1 MRRASLA
8 LRLAL
13 LAIGASI
20 VALALAGILIS
31 GLLRQFVE
39 ETYDASLDA
48 AMVAVM
54 ASTAYDGDTG
64 RLSLDAAVAD
74 PRFEQPYSGW
84 YWQVGDAGGT
94 LIRSG
99 SLWTSD
105 LVAPPIPAGETIGR
119 AAGLGPRGEALRLAT
134 RGFSVPGSAQRLV
147 ITAALPQAEIETRL
161 AGILTPLVIS
171 LVLLGLGLTLA
182 IVIQVRIGLKPLR
195 QLRAELARIGAGEIE
210 TLPPARHAEIAP
222 LVDEINRLLET
233 SRTTLARA
241 RTHVGNLAHGL
252 KTPLAVI
259 TSALE
264 KARGGSLPVAGIP
277 EATETMN
284 RLVVHHLARA
294 RSAAAEGGTGSRAD
308 LELALSGLL
317 PVFRGIHAD
326 RRLAL
331 ELTVEPDLAFAGERQ
346 DLDEMLGNLIDNA
359 CKWGVQRI
367 TISAARADE
376 AMLEVVVV
384 DDGPGLAPA
393 EALRA
398 TERGQRFDET
408 RPGSGLGLA
417 IVSDL
422 ATLYGGSVRLERAE
436 GGGTR
441 ARLTLPAAPTTRP
454 RTAR

>member
-1 MRRASLA
+1 MRQASLA

-20 VALALAGILIS
+20 LALALAGILIS

-54 ASTAYDGDTG
+54 ASTAYDEEAG

-105 LVAPPIPAGETIGR
+105 LAAPPIPEGETIGR
-119 AAGLGPRGEALRLAT
+119 STGLGPRGEALRLAT

-147 ITAALPQAEIETRL
+147 ITAALPQSEIETRL
-161 AGILTPLVIS
+161 TAILSPLVIS
-171 LVLLGLGLTLA
+171 LVLLGLGLALA
-182 IVIQVRIGLKPLR
+182 IAIQVRIGLMPLR
-195 QLRAELARIGAGEIE
+195 QMREELARIGRGEIE

-233 SRTTLARA
+233 SRATLARA

-294 RSAAAEGGTGSRAD
+294 RSAAADGGTVSRVD
-308 LELALSGLL
+308 LEQALSDLL

-326 RRLAL
+326 RRLEFA
-331 ELTVEPDLAFAGERQ
+331 LTVEPGLTFAGERQ
-346 DLDEMLGNLIDNA
+346 DLDEMLGNLVDNA
-359 CKWGVQRI
+359 CKWGVHRI
-367 TISAARADE
+367 TISAARVGD

-417 IVSDL
+417 IVADL

-436 GGGTR
+436 AGGTR
-441 ARLTLPAAPTTRP
+441 ACLTLPAAPLTRP
-454 RTAR
+454 KTPR

>member
-13 LAIGASI
+13 LAIGASAI
-20 VALALAGILIS
+20 ALALAGILIA

-54 ASTAYDGDTG
+54 ASTAYDEAAG
-64 RLSLDAAVAD
+64 RLGLDAAVAD

-105 LVAPPIPAGETIGR
+105 LSAPAIGSGETIGR

-147 ITAALPQAEIETRL
+147 ITAALPQGEIETRL
-161 AGILTPLVIS
+161 AAILSPLVIS
-171 LVLLGLGLTLA
+171 LVLLGLGLALA
-182 IVIQVRIGLKPLR
+182 IAIQVRIGLYPLR
-195 QLRAELARIGAGEIE
+195 QLRDALARIGAGEIE

-264 KARGGSLPVAGIP
+264 KARGGMLPVAGLP

-294 RSAAAEGGTGSRAD
+294 RSAVRAGGVGARVD
-308 LELALSGLL
+308 LSEALDALL

-326 RRLAL
+326 KGLAIAL
-331 ELTVEPDLAFAGERQ
+331 STESGCIFAGERQ

-359 CKWGVQRI
+359 CKWGRSSV
-367 TISAARADE
+367 TISAARLSE
-376 AMLEVVVV
+376 TTLQVVVA

-398 TERGQRFDET
+398 TERGQRFDES

-417 IVSDL
+417 IVADV

-441 ARLTLPAAPTTRP
+441 ALLSLPALPATRS